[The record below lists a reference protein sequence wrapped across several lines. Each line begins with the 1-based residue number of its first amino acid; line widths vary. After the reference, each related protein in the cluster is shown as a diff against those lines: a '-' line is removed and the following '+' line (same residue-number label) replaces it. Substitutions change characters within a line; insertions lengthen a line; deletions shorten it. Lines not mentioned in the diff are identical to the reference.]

1 MNTEIHTE
9 GASFRY
15 FKKRL
20 FRTVPTTSGSNMKF
34 EYNFFFFFFLKFIN
48 LYVHTFPDFCK

>member
-1 MNTEIHTE
+1 MSTEIHAE

-20 FRTVPTTSGSNMKF
+20 FRTVPTASGINMKF
-34 EYNFFFFFFLKFIN
+34 EYNFFFFFEIYKFIR
-48 LYVHTFPDFCK
+48 TCFS

>member
-34 EYNFFFFFFLKFIN
+34 EYDFFFFFFEIYKFIR
-48 LYVHTFPDFCK
+48 TCFS

>member
-34 EYNFFFFFFLKFIN
+34 EYNFFFFLKFIN